1 MSVLNKSAVI
11 DQLAEKTGV
20 SKAAAARSLE
30 ALQEI
35 IMDGVAE
42 GNAVKLTGFASF
54 EPSVRAAREM
64 KNPKTG
70 EPIDVPETKVVKIR
84 PMQVFRNKVAGK

>member
-11 DQLAEKTGV
+11 DELAEKTGV
-20 SKAAAARSLE
+20 SKAAAARSIE
-30 ALQEI
+30 AIQEI
-35 IMDGVAE
+35 IVNSVAE
-42 GNAVKLTGFASF
+42 GNSVKLTGFASF

-84 PMQVFRNKVAGK
+84 ALQAFRNKVAGK